1 MKHSLVTYTTVSA
14 FFLFFSCQLSAQSI
28 KRSTLSSTGSTITTE
43 NVYLSSST
51 GQSSITGTQTSSDS
65 KIHQGFQQPL
75 QLTNGSVSKLIDLEI
90 YPNPNTG
97 SFYLNTS
104 LPEDTDYSFVLF
116 DMNGKQVTEGSA
128 ISGNRK
134 LVELPNGAESGTYH
148 IHILTTEKL
157 AGSTKI
163 IVTH

>member
-1 MKHSLVTYTTVSA
+1 MKHSLVTYTTISVFS
-14 FFLFFSCQLSAQSI
+14 LFFSSLLSAQSI
-28 KRSTLSSTGSTITTE
+28 KRSTLSSTGNTVTTG
-43 NVYLSSST
+43 NIYLSSST
-51 GQSSITGTQTSSDS
+51 GQSSITGTKTSSDS
-65 KIHQGFQQPL
+65 KIQQGFQQPL
-75 QLTNGSVSKLIDLEI
+75 QLTNGSVSKRIDLQI

-104 LPEDTDYSFVLF
+104 LPEDTEYSFILF
-116 DMNGKQVTEGSA
+116 DMNGKQITEGSA
-128 ISGNRK
+128 LSGTRK
-134 LVELPNGAESGTYH
+134 LVELPNEAESGTYH